1 MTEESMTKDVTED
14 ASIGERLREAR
25 RYLGLTQEFVAE
37 ELSIPRPAVGQI
49 ERGARRVSGTELK
62 RLAVLYGRPIDWFVG
77 GTEETLGAGEQ
88 SAALFRATS
97 GLKGADLE
105 EVVRFAEFLR
115 SRPDSPA
122 ER

>member
-1 MTEESMTKDVTED
+1 MAKQETEE
-14 ASIGERLREAR
+14 AAIGERLREAR
-25 RYLGLTQEFVAE
+25 AYLGLAQEFVAK

-62 RLAVLYGRPIDWFVG
+62 KLALLYGRPTDWFVG
-77 GTEETLGAGEQ
+77 VAEEALGGGEQ
-88 SAALFRATS
+88 TAALFRATS
-97 GLKGADLE
+97 GLEDADLE

-122 ER
+122 GR